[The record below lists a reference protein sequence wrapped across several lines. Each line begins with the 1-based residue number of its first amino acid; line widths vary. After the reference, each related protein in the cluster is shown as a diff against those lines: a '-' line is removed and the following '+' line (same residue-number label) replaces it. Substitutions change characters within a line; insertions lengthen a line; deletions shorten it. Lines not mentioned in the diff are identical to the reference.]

1 MQGESN
7 AETAQ
12 EVLQGKI
19 AERFLESG
27 WRPGVCRSV
36 LKWEWRT
43 FSRRETNFAI
53 RESTW
58 DSYVRTFCS
67 PSTTVIPDERQAVI
81 LTTLANVRK
90 IIGELFCLSIGV
102 KRVVDGV
109 QCERTLTIDPHYCED
124 GDYEQI
130 HDLSKQTG
138 HLFFP
143 VGKLGAEATML
154 VDENGRVFLISDVAS
169 GVLFAGENFSDACQQ
184 IYACRSL
191 LPVVFDA
198 DMDPEFLW
206 TEVVRHDAVYQFE
219 TR

>member
-1 MQGESN
+1 MHGESN
-7 AETAQ
+7 AETPQ

-19 AERFLESG
+19 AELFLESG

-36 LKWEWRT
+36 LKREWRT

-53 RESTW
+53 GESTW

-67 PSTTVIPDERQAVI
+67 PSITVIPDARQAVI

-102 KRVVDGV
+102 KRAVDGV
-109 QCERTLTIDPHYCED
+109 QCDRLITIDPHYCED
-124 GDYEQI
+124 DDYAQI
-130 HDLSKQTG
+130 HDLCKQTG

-143 VGKLGAEATML
+143 VGKLVTEATML
-154 VDENGRVFLISDVAS
+154 VDENGRVFLISEVAC

-184 IYACRSL
+184 IYDCRSL
-191 LPVVFDA
+191 LPVVFDV

-206 TEVVRHDAVYQFE
+206 TEEVHHDAVYQFE